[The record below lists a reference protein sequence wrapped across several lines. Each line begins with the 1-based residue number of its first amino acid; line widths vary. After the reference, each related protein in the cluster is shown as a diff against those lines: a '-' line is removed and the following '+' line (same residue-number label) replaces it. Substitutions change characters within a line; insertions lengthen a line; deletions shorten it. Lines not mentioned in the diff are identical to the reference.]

1 MDSENDGL
9 EKGGSFQIWHNM
21 AMFGIYVKFMGG
33 IYICI
38 YIYMTPHVRSV
49 SCVVVVSC
57 YLGSAFGLESK
68 PPTKTNQISI

>member
-1 MDSENDGL
+1 MMVWKKVAPFKYGI
-9 EKGGSFQIWHNM
+9 IWPCLVSMLNLW
-21 AMFGIYVKFMGG
+21 GVYIYV
-33 IYICI
+33 